1 GLQPNTTYHFDV
13 VATNA
18 DGQTTTRD
26 GVFTT
31 LPPLTASIAQASTLG
46 PALRL
51 TVACGGGFG
60 PGTCTG
66 AIKLTARGP
75 GKHRHS
81 VIVAAGSYSVSAGRR
96 TTVRIV
102 LNRAGQTMLT
112 QQYVLATTISVR
124 GTTPVTRKVT
134 FMYRRI
140 TSKTP
145 YTLGFAP
152 GSTAYTQLSVARV
165 PRVG

>member
-18 DGQTTTRD
+18 DGQTTTSD

-46 PALRL
+46 PSLRL
-51 TVACGGGFG
+51 TIACGGGFG

-66 AIKLTARGP
+66 PIKLATHLA

-81 VIVAAGSYSVSAGRR
+81 VRVAVGSYSVQAGHR
-96 TTVRIV
+96 
-102 LNRAGQTMLT
+102 
-112 QQYVLATTISVR
+112 
-124 GTTPVTRKVT
+124 VT
-134 FMYRRI
+134 
-140 TSKTP
+140 
-145 YTLGFAP
+145 
-152 GSTAYTQLSVARV
+152 
-165 PRVG
+165 